1 MDLGMRPKGAG
12 GGAGW
17 CSSGSSVRGIR
28 FACSESLLPSSSHL
42 FCECIMYMNFAA
54 LHQAIFCWILSSKKA
69 VSCPIARL
77 KMVRR

>member
-1 MDLGMRPKGAG
+1 MSYCITGAAARRVRSVCTDGTLFWSVLRMCDMDLGMRPKGAG

-42 FCECIMYMNFAA
+42 FC
-54 LHQAIFCWILSSKKA
+54 
-69 VSCPIARL
+69 
-77 KMVRR
+77 